1 MRALACGAGG
11 AAQGPGGSFERVP
24 FRYAAQQALAERQAT
39 ESARAS
45 ARSGVAVTGPA
56 GSPASGLPALTLS
69 TPIFVRSPSTPAW
82 AAGRLVGVVALEASF
97 QRVVDAR
104 RLPPAAF
111 RPPPSARRPPPAA
124 FRPPP
129 AARRPLLKGVRE
141 PGPPVPLADG
151 AEGTV

>member
-69 TPIFVRSPSTPAW
+69 TPAW
-82 AAGRLVGVVALEASF
+82 GRGEAATKGRLVGVVALEASF
-97 QRVVDAR
+97 QRVVA
-104 RLPPAAF
+104 
-111 RPPPSARRPPPAA
+111 ARRPPPAA
-124 FRPPP
+124 QGCTG
-129 AARRPLLKGVRE
+129 ARA
-141 PGPPVPLADG
+141 PLADG
-151 AEGTV
+151 TEGTV